1 MSYFQDLKKAIQAFE
16 ANPSQELKSVDDAFE
31 KIVVSQQSDLIKS
44 LDLVEDF
51 LVKALEDQKSLKK
64 SA

>member
-1 MSYFQDLKKAIQAFE
+1 MSYQDLKKAIESFE
-16 ANPSQELKSVDDAFE
+16 MNPSQKLDSVDDVFQ

-44 LDLVEDF
+44 LDLIEDF